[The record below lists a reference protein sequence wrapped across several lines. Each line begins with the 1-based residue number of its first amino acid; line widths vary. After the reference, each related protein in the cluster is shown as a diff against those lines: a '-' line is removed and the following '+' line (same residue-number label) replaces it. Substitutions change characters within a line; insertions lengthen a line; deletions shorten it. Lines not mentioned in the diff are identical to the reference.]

1 MALFTNKL
9 DYSNPTVADMRTQT
23 NAAINYADSYDM
35 FYRAYTNFSEVL
47 HNKPELDDVAS
58 ANAVTLEYAR
68 AQRERAWL
76 VCRAIHSSDGL
87 IVNRSFNYHKDLA
100 ASAQATADLLHITAD
115 TPPAVL
121 KAHLAKTKDDE
132 LRQNTR
138 SIVSEHARTLF
149 TIGRMGLVEL
159 LLGKD
164 AERIAPV
171 AVQREIVAI
180 HEEFGR
186 NGAYGFAVLGNQQNL
201 AVEISAHAA
210 RAEMVQGGKAARLKA
225 AHWLSLGLLRSMGQ
239 PQGGE
244 ENYARNVLQ
253 EFKPYVSSQKQAI
266 QSVRL
271 HP

>member
-1 MALFTNKL
+1 
-9 DYSNPTVADMRTQT
+9 
-23 NAAINYADSYDM
+23 
-35 FYRAYTNFSEVL
+35 
-47 HNKPELDDVAS
+47 
-58 ANAVTLEYAR
+58 
-68 AQRERAWL
+68 
-76 VCRAIHSSDGL
+76 
-87 IVNRSFNYHKDLA
+87 
-100 ASAQATADLLHITAD
+100 
-115 TPPAVL
+115 
-121 KAHLAKTKDDE
+121 
-132 LRQNTR
+132 
-138 SIVSEHARTLF
+138 
-149 TIGRMGLVEL
+149 MGLVEL

-186 NGAYGFAVLGNQQNL
+186 NGAYGFAVLGNQPNL
-201 AVEISAHAA
+201 VVDILAHAA